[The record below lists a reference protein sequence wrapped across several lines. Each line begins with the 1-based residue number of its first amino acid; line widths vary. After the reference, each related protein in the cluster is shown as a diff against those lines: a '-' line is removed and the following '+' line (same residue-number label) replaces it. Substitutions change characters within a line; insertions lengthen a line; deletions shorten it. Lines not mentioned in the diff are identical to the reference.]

1 MAKNKQRKPFNTNI
15 KDNKYRVKNDNVLR
29 ETPGFAKKNGTFNS
43 NDRGLCRISGMSFG
57 CFSHI
62 LRKNKRR
69 MTCKHTFFR
78 VKMTY
83 YTTYIS

>member
-1 MAKNKQRKPFNTNI
+1 MFYVKRLFFPRKTA
-15 KDNKYRVKNDNVLR
+15 L
-29 ETPGFAKKNGTFNS
+29 FNS
-43 NDRGLCRISGMSFG
+43 NDQELSHISGMSFG

-62 LRKNKRR
+62 LRKSKRR

>member
-1 MAKNKQRKPFNTNI
+1 MFYVKRLFFPRKTA
-15 KDNKYRVKNDNVLR
+15 L
-29 ETPGFAKKNGTFNS
+29 FNS
-43 NDRGLCRISGMSFG
+43 NDQGKFRILSMSFG
-57 CFSHI
+57 CFSRN

-69 MTCKHTFFR
+69 MTCKRTFFR

>member
-1 MAKNKQRKPFNTNI
+1 MTMFYVKRPFFPRKTA
-15 KDNKYRVKNDNVLR
+15 L
-29 ETPGFAKKNGTFNS
+29 FNS
-43 NDRGLCRISGMSFG
+43 NDQGLCRISGMSFG
-57 CFSHI
+57 CFSRI
-62 LRKNKRR
+62 LRKSKRR

>member
-1 MAKNKQRKPFNTNI
+1 MFYVKRPVFPRKTA
-15 KDNKYRVKNDNVLR
+15 L
-29 ETPGFAKKNGTFNS
+29 FNS
-43 NDRGLCRISGMSFG
+43 NDQGLCHISGMSFG
-57 CFSHI
+57 CFSRN

-69 MTCKHTFFR
+69 TTYKHTFFL

>member
-1 MAKNKQRKPFNTNI
+1 MFYVKRPFLQRKTA
-15 KDNKYRVKNDNVLR
+15 L
-29 ETPGFAKKNGTFNS
+29 FNS
-43 NDRGLCRISGMSFG
+43 NDQGMCRILSTSFG
-57 CFSHI
+57 CFSRN
-62 LRKNKRR
+62 LRKSKRR

>member
-1 MAKNKQRKPFNTNI
+1 MFYVKHPFFPRKTA
-15 KDNKYRVKNDNVLR
+15 L
-29 ETPGFAKKNGTFNS
+29 FNS
-43 NDRGLCRISGMSFG
+43 NDQGKFRISGMSFD

-69 MTCKHTFFR
+69 MTCKHTFCR
-78 VKMTY
+78 VKTTY

>member
-1 MAKNKQRKPFNTNI
+1 MFYMKRLFFPRKTA
-15 KDNKYRVKNDNVLR
+15 L
-29 ETPGFAKKNGTFNS
+29 FNS
-43 NDRGLCRISGMSFG
+43 NDKGLCRISGMSVG

-62 LRKNKRR
+62 LRKSKHR
-69 MTCKHTFFR
+69 MTYIHKFFR

>member
-1 MAKNKQRKPFNTNI
+1 MFYVKRLFFPRKTA
-15 KDNKYRVKNDNVLR
+15 L
-29 ETPGFAKKNGTFNS
+29 FNS
-43 NDRGLCRISGMSFG
+43 NDKGLCRISGMSVG

-62 LRKNKRR
+62 LRKSKYR

>member
-1 MAKNKQRKPFNTNI
+1 MTMFYVKRPFFPRKT
-15 KDNKYRVKNDNVLR
+15 VLL
-29 ETPGFAKKNGTFNS
+29 NS
-43 NDRGLCRISGMSFG
+43 NDQGLCRISGMSFD

-62 LRKNKRR
+62 LHKNKRR

>member
-1 MAKNKQRKPFNTNI
+1 MFYVKRPSFPRKTA
-15 KDNKYRVKNDNVLR
+15 L
-29 ETPGFAKKNGTFNS
+29 FNS
-43 NDRGLCRISGMSFG
+43 NDQGLCRILDMSFG